1 MSYHRP
7 GGSGRKQL
15 YGGSSFTPRALARR
29 ALNYLWPG
37 LFFIF
42 SFAIVAAFAF
52 QAP

>member
-1 MSYHRP
+1 MSRNRP
-7 GGSGRKQL
+7 AGRAEGV
-15 YGGSSFTPRALARR
+15 YAGSSSTRRALARR

>member
-1 MSYHRP
+1 MSRNRP
-7 GGSGRKQL
+7 AGRAGDV
-15 YGGSSFTPRALARR
+15 YAGSSSTRRALARR